1 MKKLDL
7 YLTAVLLVAG
17 IITFLVGGFTHNDNT
32 TDAGVITCIVS
43 FIPILISS
51 VIEMRGCR

>member
-1 MKKLDL
+1 MKKIDL

-43 FIPILISS
+43 LVPILISS